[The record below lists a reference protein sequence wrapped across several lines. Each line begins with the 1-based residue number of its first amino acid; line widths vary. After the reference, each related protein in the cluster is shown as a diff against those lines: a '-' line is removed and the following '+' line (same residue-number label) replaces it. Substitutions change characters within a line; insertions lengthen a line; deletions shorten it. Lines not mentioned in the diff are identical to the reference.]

1 MAFRF
6 SRAKILP
13 VFLSKR
19 ITTEQLARNAGVA
32 IQTAERAVNGQRI
45 SARVVDGI
53 ANALNVDAVQYLAQ
67 PAHYQ
72 EV

>member
-53 ANALNVDAVQYLAQ
+53 ASALNVDAVQYLAQ